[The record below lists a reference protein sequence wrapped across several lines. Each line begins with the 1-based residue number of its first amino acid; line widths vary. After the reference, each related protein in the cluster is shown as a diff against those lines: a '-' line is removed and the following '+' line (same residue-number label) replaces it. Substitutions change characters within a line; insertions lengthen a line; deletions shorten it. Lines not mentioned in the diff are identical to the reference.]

1 MSPNERLNKIHK
13 GSLFVI
19 SAPSGAGKTSL
30 VKALVE
36 NLPAV
41 RVSVSYTTRPIRPG
55 EIDGINYH
63 FVSREKFI
71 EMVDHGDFLE
81 HAEVF
86 GNLYG
91 TSQSWVESQLE
102 RGGDIILEIDW
113 QGAQQVR
120 RLMADSVSIFI
131 LPPSRDIL
139 IQRLRNRG
147 QDSEEIIARR
157 TAEAITEM
165 AHYSESDYLVIN
177 DQFQQALA
185 DLTAIV
191 HSQRLRQGR
200 QNILHR
206 DLICNLLS

>member
-1 MSPNERLNKIHK
+1 MSLSERLNKAHK

-36 NLPAV
+36 TLSEV

-55 EIDGINYH
+55 EIDGVNYH
-63 FVSREKFI
+63 FVSREVFVDMI
-71 EMVDHGDFLE
+71 ERGDFLE

-91 TSQSWVESQLE
+91 TSQSWVENQLE
-102 RGGDIILEIDW
+102 LGGDLILEIDW

-120 RLMADSVSIFI
+120 RLMPASVSVFI
-131 LPPSRDIL
+131 LPPSREVL

-165 AHYSESDYLVIN
+165 AHYAESDYLIIN
-177 DQFQQALA
+177 DKFQQALA
-185 DLTAIV
+185 DLQSIV
-191 HSQRLRQGR
+191 HAQRLRQDR
-200 QNILHR
+200 QNVLHQS
-206 DLICNLLS
+206 LIGSLLS